1 MSNPVMNKICLHTQC
16 ELVQVS
22 VGARGDN
29 RQTCMQQFI
38 DKTESC
44 NIL

>member
-1 MSNPVMNKICLHTQC
+1 MQYKSL
-16 ELVQVS
+16 QVS